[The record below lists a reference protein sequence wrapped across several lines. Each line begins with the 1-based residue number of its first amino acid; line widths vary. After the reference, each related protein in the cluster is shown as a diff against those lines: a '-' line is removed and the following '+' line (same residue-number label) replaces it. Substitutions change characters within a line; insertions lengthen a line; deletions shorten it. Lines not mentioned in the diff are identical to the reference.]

1 MPAPPDRPNEP
12 IYRRLG
18 VPTIINASDPSTRLS
33 VGIMHPEVSQAMEVA
48 PQWGRACELIAE
60 GHRCRSR
67 IRDGRHRGRLIPGKP
82 GNQPG
87 QS

>member
-18 VPTIINASDPSTRLS
+18 APTIINASDPSTRLS

-60 GHRCRSR
+60 ATGAEAGYETAGTA
-67 IRDGRHRGRLIPGKP
+67 DA
-82 GNQPG
+82 
-87 QS
+87 